1 MRKSRLI
8 DLTVGIASQVML
20 VGSGLIMLPFAV
32 TRLNPAELA
41 VWYLYLTIQA
51 LVALLD
57 FGLTDTFIRFF
68 SYVFSGVR
76 GLKESELPTPSED
89 GQIDPTLLAALLG
102 AARRIYGI
110 MTAAAGFLMLTAG
123 TWYIE
128 SMTAG
133 ADLRGS
139 VWPSW
144 AVFVLTMLAQTFF
157 QWQSAPLIGS
167 GRTRRNYVIAVR
179 SRTVQVAATVL
190 ALWLYPSLTVM
201 SCAFALGAIAMRID
215 YHLALQPVN
224 ALVAGLSTNQ
234 PQHGDLHRMLLRS
247 ARRLG
252 SSVVGILLTN
262 RLVALAVAWYG
273 GLIISAQYAIA
284 NQALVALTSVAFVVQ
299 TMLGP
304 KIANAGV
311 HGDREAQRGL
321 FSVSLVFGWG
331 VYLVGG
337 LCLAFLLPQLLTA
350 IGSKTTLPN
359 LAILALM
366 IGLYALEMNMFT
378 STRMI
383 TTASNTVPYWRSM
396 LVTGAAIVMLVLS
409 AGQLGLGLAGILLAQ
424 LAPQLAYNYWHWPSQ
439 CFAMLQLRPRAV
451 PGYALRAASSVLG
464 RRG

>member
-1 MRKSRLI
+1 MRKSKLI

-76 GLKESELPTPSED
+76 EFKEGELPTPSED
-89 GQIDPTLLAALLG
+89 GKIDATLLAALLD
-102 AARRIYGI
+102 AAKRIYGVMTVAAGLLMVTVGTLYI
-110 MTAAAGFLMLTAG
+110 HAMTASAELQ
-123 TWYIE
+123 
-128 SMTAG
+128 S
-133 ADLRGS
+133 S

-144 AVFVLTMLAQTFF
+144 MAFVLTMMAQTFF

-179 SRTVQVAATVL
+179 SRTVQVGATVL
-190 ALWLYPSLTVM
+190 ALWIHPSLTVM
-201 SCAFALGAIAMRID
+201 SCAFALGALAMRID
-215 YHLALQPVN
+215 YHYALKPVY
-224 ALVAGLSTNQ
+224 ALVGTHSKNQ
-234 PQHGDLHRMLLRS
+234 PQHGDLNRMLLRS
-247 ARRLG
+247 ARQLG

-273 GLIISAQYAIA
+273 GLIVSAQYAIA
-284 NQALVALTSVAFVVQ
+284 NQALVALTSIAFVVQ

-304 KIANAGV
+304 KIAKAGV
-311 HGDREAQRGL
+311 HGDRETQRGL
-321 FSVSLVFGWG
+321 FSVSLVFGWS
-331 VYLVGG
+331 VYLIGG
-337 LCLAFLLPQLLTA
+337 LCLAFLIPTLLLD
-350 IGSKTTLPN
+350 IGSSVTLPPMT
-359 LAILALM
+359 ILVLM

-396 LVTGAAIVMLVLS
+396 LMTGAAIVMLVLS
-409 AGQLGLGLAGILLAQ
+409 AGQLELGLAGILLGQ
-424 LAPQLAYNYWHWPSQ
+424 LAPQLAYNYWRWPLQ
-439 CFAMLQLRPRAV
+439 CFEMLQLRPFAV
-451 PGYALRAASSVLG
+451 PRYAIKAAAVMM
-464 RRG
+464 RHRH